1 MTGLYGDFLA
11 DMPSAP
17 SCAESCLTELIDAV
31 QQLRRVQRFHSHQR
45 WCSPVA
51 ELLTAGQEG
60 PGIPTPPDL
69 QLWDKKGKSRRGG
82 WRALPEECYG
92 PSSSAAVRAASDIL
106 DCGLSASHNTAYL
119 NCTIWILLNRQ
130 EIH

>member
-60 PGIPTPPDL
+60 PGIPLT
-69 QLWDKKGKSRRGG
+69 
-82 WRALPEECYG
+82 
-92 PSSSAAVRAASDIL
+92 SSSGTRKVKAAEEGGGPCRRNVTGLPALRPSEQHQTYWTAAF
-106 DCGLSASHNTAYL
+106 
-119 NCTIWILLNRQ
+119 LLLITQ
-130 EIH
+130 HT